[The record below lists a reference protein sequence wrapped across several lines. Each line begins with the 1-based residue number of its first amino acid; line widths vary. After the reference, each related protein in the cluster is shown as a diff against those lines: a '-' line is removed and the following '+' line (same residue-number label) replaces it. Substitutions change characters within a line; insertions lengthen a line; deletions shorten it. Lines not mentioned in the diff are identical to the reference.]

1 MKNFAFRF
9 WILIGISAL
18 SLIITTAQ
26 QPAPTCADYLT
37 QFYSVAT
44 ELCLSAPDNY
54 VCNGGNSPI
63 AEPIGPVSN
72 SLGTL
77 GAIVPLD
84 ALTSLHTS
92 AFTPDGSNGGVV
104 WIRSEINQLRGI
116 LLGDALIRDIS
127 PANTPRWSNIQL
139 ITQTP
144 VDGCFATPPS
154 SFTFQATER
163 FEPIRLVIN
172 GATLDI
178 NGTITALTTPTETI
192 FVVIEGVM
200 RVSAYESSQ
209 LVLAGQEIRLPYI
222 NNDFS
227 APASI
232 PPSPIPY
239 TLSILANFPL
249 GLLDRPAY
257 LPQPGYVVTD
267 ARVNLRTGDSTR
279 NEIIYE
285 VPSGQIM
292 TILGTNPAGD
302 WYHVRLANGQT
313 GWMSAEYLQ
322 RNHGAINS
330 VYDDTPLPP
339 QRYGELG
346 NTARVVAMGGV
357 VMRQA
362 PDASFPSI
370 MTVAVGTELELLGRS
385 PYSSWVKVSAQGV
398 VGWVALLAL
407 ETQAIVEALPIDNAV
422 ATLVVAGP
430 TVIPYPTVIFGGAF
444 PDPRCY
450 PNC

>member
-1 MKNFAFRF
+1 
-9 WILIGISAL
+9 
-18 SLIITTAQ
+18 
-26 QPAPTCADYLT
+26 
-37 QFYSVAT
+37 
-44 ELCLSAPDNY
+44 
-54 VCNGGNSPI
+54 
-63 AEPIGPVSN
+63 
-72 SLGTL
+72 
-77 GAIVPLD
+77 
-84 ALTSLHTS
+84 
-92 AFTPDGSNGGVV
+92 
-104 WIRSEINQLRGI
+104 
-116 LLGDALIRDIS
+116 
-127 PANTPRWSNIQL
+127 
-139 ITQTP
+139 
-144 VDGCFATPPS
+144 
-154 SFTFQATER
+154 
-163 FEPIRLVIN
+163 
-172 GATLDI
+172 
-178 NGTITALTTPTETI
+178 
-192 FVVIEGVM
+192 
-200 RVSAYESSQ
+200 
-209 LVLAGQEIRLPYI
+209 GQEIRLPYI

-232 PPSPIPY
+232 PPLPVPY
-239 TLSILANFPL
+239 TPSILANFPL

-279 NEIIYE
+279 DEIIYE

-385 PYSSWVKVSAQGV
+385 
-398 VGWVALLAL
+398 
-407 ETQAIVEALPIDNAV
+407 
-422 ATLVVAGP
+422 
-430 TVIPYPTVIFGGAF
+430 
-444 PDPRCY
+444 
-450 PNC
+450 